1 MRTMLCA
8 LALLLGLGMA
18 AAPARAQ
25 DQDRHAAMMQEHHRE
40 LGLTPAQAERLA
52 TIHTSLATTM
62 RTHCAQVRAAGGP
75 NAQTHAA
82 MHGPMKEAMESAHR
96 QAMAVLTAPQRA
108 KLDSLHAAHQG
119 AGGHDMAAMHHGAA
133 AGHDQAAT
141 HAAHASADHAAGLH
155 PAAHDSAGMAKM
167 HEQMMHGGAMCSAEG
182 CTAAQCADC
191 CAAPAS
197 TTARPRG

>member
-1 MRTMLCA
+1 MRPMLCA

-25 DQDRHAAMMQEHHRE
+25 DQDRHAAMMAEHHRE
-40 LGLTPAQAERLA
+40 LGLTPAQAERMA
-52 TIHTSLATTM
+52 AIHASAAAAM

-82 MHGPMKEAMESAHR
+82 MHGQMTEAMESAHR

-108 KLDSLHAAHQG
+108 KLDSLHAAHHGG
-119 AGGHDMAAMHHGAA
+119 AGHDMAAMHAR
-133 AGHDQAAT
+133 HDGAAT
-141 HAAHASADHAAGLH
+141 H
-155 PAAHDSAGMAKM
+155 AAHDSAGMAKM
-167 HEQMMHGGAMCSAEG
+167 HAEMHGGGAMCSANG
-182 CTAAQCADC
+182 ADC

-197 TTARPRG
+197 TEAARPRG

>member
-18 AAPARAQ
+18 SAPARAQ
-25 DQDRHAAMMQEHHRE
+25 DDRHDHAAMMAEHHRE
-40 LGLTPAQAERLA
+40 LGLTPAQAERMA
-52 TIHTSLATTM
+52 AIHASLAAAM

-82 MHGPMKEAMESAHR
+82 MHGQMTEAMESAHR

-108 KLDSLHAAHQG
+108 KLDSLHAAHHGG
-119 AGGHDMAAMHHGAA
+119 AGHDMAAMHAA
-133 AGHDQAAT
+133 HDGSAAT
-141 HAAHASADHAAGLH
+141 HD
-155 PAAHDSAGMAKM
+155 AHDSAGMAKM
-167 HEQMMHGGAMCSAEG
+167 HAEMHGGGAMCSAEG
-182 CTAAQCADC
+182 ADC

-197 TTARPRG
+197 AEAARPRG